1 MYFVVAALGNQCVQ
15 VAQGPAGPPRE
26 SDAIRL
32 EEVSSWDQETGRAQE
47 VVPAQERVGGPNWGH
62 QEGTAMVHVFEA
74 ELRGLAGEGDRVGE
88 GQRESKIPLQSGLSS
103 WGTAGPALRFGSLGW
118 GHV

>member
-15 VAQGPAGPPRE
+15 VAWGPAGPPRE

-32 EEVSSWDQETGRAQE
+32 EEVSSWDLETGRVQE
-47 VVPAQERVGGPNWGH
+47 QVVPGQERVGGPNWGH

-74 ELRGLAGEGDRVGE
+74 ELRY
-88 GQRESKIPLQSGLSS
+88 LSS
-103 WGTAGPALRFGSLGW
+103 LA
-118 GHV
+118 